1 MVLFEGMMP
10 LMTDQPFGVLP
21 STLYPNEVTSPVK
34 SGFVGG
40 STYYNGVS
48 LVEQVVLAS
57 PGISEV

>member
-1 MVLFEGMMP
+1 MP